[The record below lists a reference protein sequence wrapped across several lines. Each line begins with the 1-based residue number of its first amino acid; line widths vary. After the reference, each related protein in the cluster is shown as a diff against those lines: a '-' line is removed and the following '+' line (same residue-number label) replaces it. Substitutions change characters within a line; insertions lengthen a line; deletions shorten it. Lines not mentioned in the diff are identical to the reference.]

1 MAALCQQ
8 MLDNLQRQHS
18 ILFQEE
24 RRHFAVHAQLTLAAT
39 NFPSPLQPEAHAEN
53 PGGASAVVKGAGEE
67 EKERAAA
74 LAAAREARREARE
87 RDPSADHRPRT
98 SKEDPQ
104 FLERFYRASRL
115 HYIGMWNQRYQELLA
130 DLGPPPPLPL
140 SLPGGSR
147 CILHIDID
155 CFFAQVSTLGR
166 PELRGR
172 PVAVSWSDST
182 SAASHHGEISC
193 ANYAA
198 RARGLRA
205 GMFIGRA
212 KELCPELITVPYEF
226 EKYTTVACAMYRAV
240 VALTPHILG
249 VSCDEVFA
257 DATALCADPAW
268 DPPRVAQRVRAEIVR
283 ATGCSASVGSGPNR
297 LLARVATK
305 HAKPDGQFHIEARDA
320 ESFLAPLPVSE
331 LPGVGYKTLRVL
343 QDAGITTV
351 AELRAVSR
359 ASLRDLIGEKHGALL
374 GEFAAGN
381 DPRRWEPPVRK
392 SVGAQATWGVRFDT
406 EEGVQTFLQQL
417 AETVAER
424 MSRAG
429 VRGKSVQLLLL
440 RAVRDAPERLR
451 KGHIGHGICDHL
463 TRSRTLSRF
472 TAAASDLA
480 REALLMAVDLAVP
493 PTEIRGLGLSVTK
506 LDTLPSSTLAS
517 ASRRPLL
524 PPPPTSVW
532 NNPGKAPAGYKHPM
546 PAGLATP
553 VASIAAAPPS
563 TPPGRLRSQWPL
575 PELSGVTR
583 GGLPAALEVAGRVR
597 SRAAVASGAPQSS
610 DGHSGS
616 AVQSSPGARGTEDEA
631 GTKREKRMRKS
642 EIFTGIVME
651 AGAVE
656 EAMDAAGRRGAEGR
670 TEALALLQQGLKT
683 CLERGDEPAACAL
696 LDHASAL
703 RPFLGK
709 ESLVWE
715 QSVASAI
722 AKLHVP

>member
-39 NFPSPLQPEAHAEN
+39 NFPSPPQPEAHAEN
-53 PGGASAVVKGAGEE
+53 PVGASAVVTGAGEE
-67 EKERAAA
+67 GKERAAA

-87 RDPSADHRPRT
+87 RDPSADQRPRT

-268 DPPRVAQRVRAEIVR
+268 DPPRVAQRVRDEIVR

-331 LPGVGYKTLRVL
+331 LPGVGFKTLRVL

-351 AELRAVSR
+351 AELCAVSR

-480 REALLMAVDLAVP
+480 REALLMAADLAVP

-524 PPPPTSVW
+524 PPPTSVW
-532 NNPGKAPAGYKHPM
+532 KNPGKAPAWYKHPI
-546 PAGLATP
+546 PTGLATP

-563 TPPGRLRSQWPL
+563 TSPGRLRSQWPL
-575 PELSGVTR
+575 SELSGVAR
-583 GGLPAALEVAGRVR
+583 GGLPAAFEVAGRVT
-597 SRAAVASGAPQSS
+597 AAVASGAPQSS
-610 DGHSGS
+610 DGHSGL
-616 AVQSSPGARGTEDEA
+616 AAQSSPGARGTEDEA

-656 EAMDAAGRRGAEGR
+656 EAMEAAARRGAEGR
-670 TEALALLQQGLKT
+670 AEALALLQQGLKT
-683 CLERGDEPAACAL
+683 CLERGNEPAACAL